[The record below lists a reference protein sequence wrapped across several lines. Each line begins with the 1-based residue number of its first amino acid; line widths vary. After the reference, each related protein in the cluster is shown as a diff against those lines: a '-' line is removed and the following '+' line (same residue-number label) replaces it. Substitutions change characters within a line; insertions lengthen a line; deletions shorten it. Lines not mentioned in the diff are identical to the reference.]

1 MKNNQFVI
9 VKFYIFFVNYLGE
22 FPVVH
27 IYYETIQPIYSP
39 KIPPK
44 FICEK
49 CDYSCYKK
57 GDFNKH
63 LRSIK
68 HLNTTNT
75 TQIPTTNSSMRL
87 W

>member
-1 MKNNQFVI
+1 MKN
-9 VKFYIFFVNYLGE
+9 
-22 FPVVH
+22 
-27 IYYETIQPIYSP
+27 TTIYSP

-63 LRSIK
+63 FV
-68 HLNTTNT
+68 LNTFKRYLKKAPNHLCLGNPFTNKSCFSLKK
-75 TQIPTTNSSMRL
+75 QAFPLILLVFHWMCKYL
-87 W
+87 

>member
-1 MKNNQFVI
+1 MKN
-9 VKFYIFFVNYLGE
+9 
-22 FPVVH
+22 
-27 IYYETIQPIYSP
+27 TTIYSP

-44 FICEK
+44 FICEN

-68 HLNTTNT
+68 HNTTNT
-75 TQIPTTNSSMRL
+75 TQRQQQIHQCECGKVYSHRASLFNHQKEL
-87 W
+87 I

>member
-1 MKNNQFVI
+1 MKN
-9 VKFYIFFVNYLGE
+9 
-22 FPVVH
+22 
-27 IYYETIQPIYSP
+27 TTIYSP

-44 FICEK
+44 FICEN

-68 HLNTTNT
+68 HNVTNT
-75 TQIPTTNSSMRL
+75 TVIQL
-87 W
+87 